1 MYPFRPPYH
10 TLLSNDPQRRQS
22 GSQTPGNFIHTINP
36 VAPVNRLAIDSGYD
50 MENKTFIKMIAMN
63 FK

>member
-10 TLLSNDPQRRQS
+10 TLLSNDTQRRQS
-22 GSQTPGNFIHTINP
+22 GSQTPGNFIYTINP
-36 VAPVNRLAIDSGYD
+36 VGPVNRLAIDSGYV